1 MEIETIKAK
10 PFFRKIDRSVNT
22 SFSAFDVQGMVEN
35 IKLSSFWAKGEL
47 YAKVLVKSP
56 EKKVVLTALHKG
68 IEVISFQSDG
78 SISVQIIEGKLKF
91 HTRKESVILDKGQL
105 LTFHDNI
112 KYSLISKEKTVYLL
126 TISNLA

>member
-10 PFFRKIDRSVNT
+10 PSFREIDRSINT
-22 SFSAFDVQGMVEN
+22 SFSAFDVQSLVEN

-47 YAKVLVKSP
+47 YSKILFKSH
-56 EKKVVLTALHKG
+56 ERRVVLTALHKG
-68 IEVISFQSDG
+68 IEIISFQSDE
-78 SISVQIIEGKLKF
+78 SVSVQIIEGQLKF
-91 HTRKESVILDKGQL
+91 RTRKESVILDKGQL

-126 TISNLA
+126 TISNLV